1 MSQIALSFLLGILA
15 FGVIQLVGKRGGL
28 ATLFTRFL
36 LGLMAGGD
44 AWLIWEPSYPKG
56 ISANNQTELYMVLTA
71 GLFIGGSV
79 AGLNG
84 FLQGGRRHTLM
95 GLALGAFF
103 GMVGIS
109 LGYSLGSNL
118 MRSMFGGMVFLDS
131 STPLVTAILARLVA
145 LVPTAAF
152 LGAAVGAATLNPKR
166 AIQGLIGGTLAGL
179 VTGSTFD
186 LLSTMISTPILAAQ
200 GQTTG
205 DVGGVSRAVTFALTG
220 ATIGLFIGLVDLL
233 ARRAWIRLR
242 LGRNEGREWSLD
254 YAENFIG
261 RSEGAQIPLFGDP
274 NVAPSH
280 ACISKQGNQY
290 VIFDGGSPVGTMVN
304 GQFIQSAALQPGA
317 VIQIGGFVLDFF
329 TKEGAGAA
337 VPRAPSAPIQP
348 VQGQPMQPTMMQP
361 SPMQPTMV
369 SPGPLQPTVAMP
381 SAGAAV
387 SQLVALDGPLAGQ
400 RFPIVGAIELG
411 RSSTQVAMAF
421 DQQSSRRHA
430 LVSPGAAPGVIQ
442 VQDLGSTNGT
452 YLNGQRI
459 STANARPGDI
469 IKVGATSFRIE

>member
-1 MSQIALSFLLGILA
+1 MGKLA
-15 FGVIQLVGKRGGL
+15 F
-28 ATLFTRFL
+28 RFL
-36 LGLMAGGD
+36 LGLIAGGV
-44 AWLIWEPSYPKG
+44 AWAIWEPSYPKG
-56 ISANNQTELYMVLTA
+56 ISTNNQTELYMVLTA
-71 GLFIGGSV
+71 GVFIGGAV

-95 GLALGAFF
+95 GLVLGAFF

-118 MRSMFGGMVFLDS
+118 MRSMFGGMVFLNS

-179 VTGSTFD
+179 VTGATFD
-186 LLSTMISTPILAAQ
+186 LLSTMIAIPVLTAQ
-200 GQTTG
+200 GQSTG

-220 ATIGLFIGLVDLL
+220 GTIGLFIGLVDLL
-233 ARRAWIRLR
+233 ARRAWVRLR

-290 VIFDGGSPVGTMVN
+290 VLFDGGSPIGTLVN
-304 GQFIQSAALQPGA
+304 GQHVQSIALQPGS
-317 VIQIGGFVLDFF
+317 VIQIGGFTLDFF
-329 TKEGAGAA
+329 VKGAA
-337 VPRAPSAPIQP
+337 TATVPRPQAAPVQSAPYGTPTMTQTQMSSVSIQP
-348 VQGQPMQPTMMQP
+348 PQMQSAALHPTMMQG
-361 SPMQPTMV
+361 S
-369 SPGPLQPTVAMP
+369 PLQPTVAV
-381 SAGAAV
+381 AV
-387 SQLVALDGPLAGQ
+387 ANTGISQLVALDGPLAGQ
-400 RFPIVGAIELG
+400 RFPLVGAIELG
-411 RSSTQVAMAF
+411 RASPQVAMAF

-430 LVSPGAAPGVIQ
+430 TVAPGGAPGVFQ
-442 VQDLGSTNGT
+442 VQDLNSTNGT
-452 YLNGQRI
+452 FVNGQRV
-459 STANARPGDI
+459 STASARPGDI